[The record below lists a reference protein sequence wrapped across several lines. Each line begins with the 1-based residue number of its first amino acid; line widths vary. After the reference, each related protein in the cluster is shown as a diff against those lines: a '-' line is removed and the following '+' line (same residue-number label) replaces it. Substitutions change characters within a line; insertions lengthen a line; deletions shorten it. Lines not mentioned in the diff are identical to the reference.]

1 MHLDLH
7 IHSTCSDGALA
18 PAALAGAARRAG
30 LGMIALADHDTA
42 AGIAPARAAAVAGG
56 GPEVLAGIEITSRL
70 DGREVHLLGYGF
82 RDDDAGMRG
91 LAERAA
97 LARRERI
104 DAMVERLRAA
114 GVSIAV
120 QDVTA
125 EPECVSIGRLHLAR
139 ALVRLGRAGS
149 VSDAFTRFIGT
160 GAPGFVPSSGPEVVE
175 AIALIDS
182 AGGCAVW
189 AHPALEDASHFT
201 RLKANGLT
209 GVEALRPSLDPHG
222 SVELEQAARAAGLV
236 VTGGSDWHGAARPA
250 LGSWFVTEHHVGAFL
265 ERLGITVP

>member
-18 PAALAGAARRAG
+18 PAALAVAARRAG

-42 AGIAPARAAAVAGG
+42 AGVAPARAAAATEG
-56 GPEVLAGIEITSRL
+56 GPDVLSGIEITCRL

-82 RDDDAGMRG
+82 RDGEAGIVA
-91 LAERAA
+91 LTERAA
-97 LARRERI
+97 LARRERLS
-104 DAMVERLRAA
+104 AMVERLRAA
-114 GVSIAV
+114 GVAIAV
-120 QDVTA
+120 GDVTA

-149 VSDAFTRFIGT
+149 ISDAFTRFIGT
-160 GAPGFVPSSGPEVVE
+160 GASGFVPSRGPDVVD
-175 AIALIDS
+175 AIAQLGA

-189 AHPALEDASHFT
+189 AHPAPEDASHFG
-201 RLKANGLT
+201 RLKEAGLT
-209 GVEALRPSLDPHG
+209 GVEALRPSLDPYS
-222 SVELEQAARAAGLV
+222 SVELEQAARAVGLL
-236 VTGGSDWHGAARPA
+236 VTGGSDWHGATRPA